1 MFTNKDA
8 AIALLTAAVALGI
21 ALLGGAL
28 AHADNLGFL
37 GESMF
42 DRLDLDH
49 DGLISPDEAK
59 AARGRMFDRID
70 VDHDGAAS
78 AAEIETAKD
87 NAEKRRAK
95 RLASLAKLR
104 AAMPTPA
111 ERFAELDLNHDG
123 KITRDEFVSAR
134 SWFDLLAKSPGGI
147 SKADF
152 ASFLDSAQ

>member
-1 MFTNKDA
+1 MFTNRDA
-8 AIALLTAAVALGI
+8 AIALLTAAAALPI

-28 AHADNLGFL
+28 AHADDLGFL

-42 DRLDLDH
+42 DRLDADH
-49 DGLISPDEAK
+49 DGLISADEAK
-59 AARGRMFDRID
+59 AARARMFDRID
-70 VDHDGAAS
+70 ADRDGS
-78 AAEIETAKD
+78 VTAAEIETAKD

-95 RLASLAKLR
+95 RLASLAKAR
-104 AAMPTPA
+104 AAMPTPS

-152 ASFLDSAQ
+152 AGFLDGAQ

>member
-1 MFTNKDA
+1 MFTNRDA
-8 AIALLTAAVALGI
+8 AIALLTAAAALAI

-28 AHADNLGFL
+28 AHADDLGFL
-37 GESMF
+37 GESIF
-42 DRLDLDH
+42 DRLDADH

-59 AARGRMFDRID
+59 AARARMFDRID
-70 VDHDGAAS
+70 ADRDGLVT

-87 NAEKRRAK
+87 NAQKRRAM
-95 RLASLAKLR
+95 RLASLAKAR
-104 AAMPTPA
+104 AAMLAPS

-152 ASFLDSAQ
+152 ASFLDGAN